1 MHMNFIAILVA
12 ALIPMLMGFIW
23 YNPKVMGTAWMQE
36 TGLTEEKMK
45 AANMPLI
52 FGLSFVFAL
61 MLSMS
66 MQMLVIHQMHV
77 FSLFQHHE
85 AELKDPNSVVGA
97 LFKTIMD
104 NYGNEFRTFKHGALH
119 GFMSSLFIVLPLLA
133 TNGMFERK
141 SWKYIWINW
150 GYWTLT
156 FIIMGGI
163 VCAWQ

>member
-1 MHMNFIAILVA
+1 MPFNFLAVIVA
-12 ALIPMLMGFIW
+12 AFVTLLMGFIW
-23 YNPKVMGTAWMQE
+23 YHPKVFGTIWMNE
-36 TGLTEEKMK
+36 SGITEEKMK

-97 LFKTIMD
+97 LVKTIMD

-156 FIIMGGI
+156 FTIMGGI

>member
-12 ALIPMLMGFIW
+12 ALIPMLVGFIW
-23 YNPKVMGTAWMQE
+23 YHPKVVGTAWMKE

-45 AANMPLI
+45 GANMPLI

-77 FSLFQHHE
+77 GSLFQHHE
-85 AELKDPNSVVGA
+85 AELKDPNSAVGA

-104 NYGNEFRTFKHGALH
+104 NYGNEFRTFKHGAFH
-119 GFMSSLFIVLPLLA
+119 GFLSSLFIVLPLMA

-150 GYWTLT
+150 GYWTIT

-163 VCAWQ
+163 LCAWQ